1 MKSININPSRI
12 RAFGRA
18 TETHFVVVTNRSLNE
33 TLSIEQNG
41 GYSSYRT
48 VLFEHGQTFADL
60 FKDQIPP
67 RAHVLVI
74 SPDVFFQS
82 PPQNMLGAHRKL
94 LAMAC
99 NSTPTD
105 IDAIRHFLAVI
116 ENTNPEKQQEH
127 IDRFFDLGEKADY
140 LEFSDEKNGTLAR
153 FNHLDESYLWSE
165 QAGTLGDGEQQLAP
179 SGEISVLPLR
189 IQDFEENLRLDF
201 NGTIALNGTP
211 ILHNGTPSFL
221 RADQARL
228 HGLLSS
234 MSHDAV
240 IATVENGVITSV
252 GADRAPDNP
261 AVAALQALFDVD
273 SRYRILW
280 EIGFGI
286 NTESRI
292 LPGNHAMNETYGGTA
307 GAIHFG
313 IGLTPYTQY
322 HLDIICPNTT
332 VKTSHGDYLIGGKP
346 SSIHRTRGAGCP
358 CLE

>member
-165 QAGTLGDGEQQLAP
+165 QAGTLGD
-179 SGEISVLPLR
+179 
-189 IQDFEENLRLDF
+189 
-201 NGTIALNGTP
+201 
-211 ILHNGTPSFL
+211 
-221 RADQARL
+221 
-228 HGLLSS
+228 
-234 MSHDAV
+234 
-240 IATVENGVITSV
+240 
-252 GADRAPDNP
+252 
-261 AVAALQALFDVD
+261 VD

-346 SSIHRTRGAGCP
+346 SSIHRARGAGCP